1 MSKNLHKNY
10 GIVTVVWESV
20 GYKMVDLAPTVNV
33 EGYKYRS
40 FGYRHVLKVTR
51 YVGGISQLGYQTKS
65 GMIWSIIKGW
75 FNNGDY
81 AM

>member
-1 MSKNLHKNY
+1 MLYTVLLGKIQAKTSTY
-10 GIVTVVWESV
+10 VIRSVTVVWESV

-65 GMIWSIIKGW
+65 GMI
-75 FNNGDY
+75 
-81 AM
+81 